1 MFSVVS
7 VLIASF
13 AFWSLLAGL
22 HRFVW
27 ERNLPLAEPR
37 EEPTIWLNA
46 GDASRAALR
55 YAAATAE
62 LNGLDAIEKRLLTLS
77 NPDRPGHP

>member
-7 VLIASF
+7 VLIAAF

-27 ERNLPLAEPR
+27 ERNLPVAEPR
-37 EEPTIWLNA
+37 DEPTIWLNA
-46 GDASRAALR
+46 GDSSAAALA

-62 LNGLDAIEKRLLTLS
+62 LNRLAGTAK
-77 NPDRPGHP
+77 